1 MKKYIRGVRIPVAL
15 LAASLMIGTAFAEES
30 AVPSVMQTEQEQAG
44 QELEEELEK
53 EAVEKEEPEEEKDSE
68 QNKVSEDE
76 DKEQEPDAETA
87 HPEQKPAD
95 DEVAGQ
101 DHNSEGE
108 NQKEDSAKED
118 PSKDDSVKEE
128 PVKNEGQ
135 PETGQD
141 EESIGGVPE
150 ETIKDTEGIP
160 ETGESTETP
169 TEKDKD
175 TEDTESKDKEVPGTD
190 TPANK
195 VTEDKNEELP
205 DNTENTVPEKQ
216 EKIFTDGN
224 TEVREPEF
232 HMESGVVAEQFK
244 DLKLSETQIKELI
257 RMTGGEMSEE
267 RLQVVLHAYSLV
279 GKVHYFW
286 GGKSEVIGWDDR
298 WGIPAVVTSEGSET
312 TGTACTYGLDCSGF
326 ITWAFLNAAGD
337 SGIVGDIGHGTSAQ
351 WAHSTEIEEEEALPG
366 DLAFMAPGDSSDNHV
381 GIVVGRSKS
390 GQLMFVHCSGG
401 YDNVVVTTANEGS
414 FNYLRRP
421 DVYTDKSIGF
431 SEMVENNP
439 KAMTE
444 SNKELFEKY
453 LDLNLLKNEG

>member
-30 AVPSVMQTEQEQAG
+30 AVPSAMQTEQEQDG
-44 QELEEELEK
+44 QELQEELK
-53 EAVEKEEPEEEKDSE
+53 EETVEKEEPEEEKDSE
-68 QNKVSEDE
+68 QNKVSED
-76 DKEQEPDAETA
+76 KGQESDAEA
-87 HPEQKPAD
+87 VHPEQKPAD
-95 DEVAGQ
+95 DKGTGQ
-101 DHNSEGE
+101 DHNSEEE

-118 PSKDDSVKEE
+118 PSKEDSVKEE

-141 EESIGGVPE
+141 EETIGGVPG
-150 ETIKDTEGIP
+150 ETIKDTEEIP
-160 ETGESTETP
+160 ETGESTETSQ
-169 TEKDKD
+169 EKDND
-175 TEDTESKDKEVPGTD
+175 TETSESESKEVSGID
-190 TPANK
+190 ASANK
-195 VTEDKNEELP
+195 VIEDKNEESP
-205 DNTENTVPEKQ
+205 DNTENTDPEKQ
-216 EKIFTDGN
+216 EKVFTDGN

-232 HMESGVVAEQFK
+232 HLESGVVAEQFK

-298 WGIPAVVTSEGSET
+298 WGIPAVVTSEGSDT

-326 ITWAFLNAAGD
+326 ITWTFLNAAGD

-351 WAHSTEIEEEEALPG
+351 WVHSTEIEEEEALPG

-431 SEMVENNP
+431 SKMVENNP